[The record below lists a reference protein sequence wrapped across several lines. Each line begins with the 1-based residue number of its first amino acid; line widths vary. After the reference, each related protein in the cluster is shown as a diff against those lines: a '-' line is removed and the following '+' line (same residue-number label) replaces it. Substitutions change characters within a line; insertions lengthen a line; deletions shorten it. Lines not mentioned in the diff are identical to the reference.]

1 MSYTLVLEWMPGD
14 LYMSAVTARCTA
26 PTSSYSVV
34 WLPPNKVY
42 QITLYCGSTSLVS
55 FLVGAFRGKAWSYMS
70 STTLLSLGNL
80 SVWYTANHPVLS
92 DFSLDLGTNEVVGLI
107 GLNGAGKT
115 TFIKTVAGLLPGYHL
130 DSAVWEGQPFAFRDK
145 AFKRSRYI
153 VFAEDRSF
161 QYFTF
166 REYLAYVAASYDVP
180 LPDVTGLVKGFHF
193 EDYTDVLLK
202 ELSTGNLKKAYL
214 ITAFALRPKL
224 LLLDEPVNGLDFQS
238 TEFLYQLMG
247 GYKQY
252 GTLLFSSHILE
263 SICLTCDRVLVL
275 EHGRISQTFTGAEIA
290 AGNIREVLTDEEHH

>member
-1 MSYTLVLEWMPGD
+1 
-14 LYMSAVTARCTA
+14 
-26 PTSSYSVV
+26 
-34 WLPPNKVY
+34 
-42 QITLYCGSTSLVS
+42 
-55 FLVGAFRGKAWSYMS
+55 MS

-115 TFIKTVAGLLPGYHL
+115 TFIKTVAGLLPNYRL
-130 DSAVWEGQPFAFRDK
+130 DSAAWNGQPFSFRDK

-153 VFAEDRSF
+153 VFAEDR
-161 QYFTF
+161 F
-166 REYLAYVAASYDVP
+166 REYLAYVAASYGVP
-180 LPDVTGLVKGFHF
+180 LPDVSGLVKGFHF

-238 TEFLYQLMG
+238 TEFLYQIMG

-252 GTLLFSSHILE
+252 GTLL
-263 SICLTCDRVLVL
+263 
-275 EHGRISQTFTGAEIA
+275 
-290 AGNIREVLTDEEHH
+290 